1 MFTIFLRTIRDR
13 KTSILIYSGAAVGFL
28 WMYTGIF
35 PSFSESFEQIEKLIQ
50 TMPKGFMEAFGIDP
64 ASFTTFEG
72 FISSEMFTF
81 IWPIML
87 ILLMVSFAS
96 GAIAGEIEKGTIELL
111 LSQPISRLELF
122 IAKYLSGIAA
132 LAAFVILSIGAVFPI
147 ASFYGIQVKSE
158 NFFRFGLLA
167 FAFGFAVFSIAI
179 FFSAILSEKGRAN
192 FIPAAVLILMYF
204 GNILGGLREN
214 LRDIRY
220 GSFFY
225 YFQPNKVLVHGE
237 IIDYAWIVFLGTGI
251 IFSILSVIW
260 FSKRDIAV

>member
-13 KTSILIYSGAAVGFL
+13 KTSILIYSVAAVLFL

-35 PSFSESFEQIEKLIQ
+35 PSFSKTFGQLEDLIK

-87 ILLMVSFAS
+87 ILLMVSFAG

-111 LSQPISRLELF
+111 LAQPLSRPELF
-122 IAKYLSGIAA
+122 MAKYLSGLFS
-132 LAAFVILSIGAVFPI
+132 LAVFTVVSIGAVFPI
-147 ASFYGIQVKSE
+147 TAFYDIQVKSE

-167 FAFGFAVFSIAI
+167 LAFGFAVFSVAL
-179 FFSAILSEKGRAN
+179 FFSTILSEKGRAN

-204 GNILGGLREN
+204 ANILGGLREN
-214 LRDIRY
+214 LRDIRHF
-220 GSFFY
+220 SFFY

-237 IIDYAWIVFLGTGI
+237 ILDYAWLVFLGTGI
-251 IFSILSVIW
+251 VFSVLSALW
-260 FSKRDIAV
+260 FIKRDVTT